1 MARSRSTLVAMAA
14 GAALTLGVGG
24 AAVALGGGAFAD
36 STPSP
41 AATGDTQQKQ
51 PGQPGGWGKGH
62 RHGGGGMDRR
72 MGGDVLH
79 GELVVQDGT
88 GTATKKVLVQ
98 TGAVTERSA
107 TSVTVKST
115 DGFTVA
121 WTVGST
127 TRGTLTDIAVGDQVH
142 VTGTRT
148 AEGAGTADAVH
159 ERGARGQR
167 PDAQRRAPATPT
179 PTATTP
185 AA

>member
-41 AATGDTQQKQ
+41 TATGDTQQKQ

-79 GELVVQDGT
+79 GELVVRDGT

-98 TGAVTERSA
+98 QGAVTAKSA

-121 WTVGST
+121 WAVTST
-127 TRGTLTDIAVGDQVH
+127 TRGTLTEVAVGDQVH

-148 AEGAGTADAVH
+148 ADGAGTAEAIH
-159 ERGARGQR
+159 EPGS
-167 PDAQRRAPATPT
+167 RAPHAPDDA
-179 PTATTP
+179 PRP